1 MQIVQPGVSG
11 YARQQMA
18 ALPGLS
24 EQKSQ
29 ARPRLPAKRRRP
41 TARQQLQTEKTKKK
55 KGNCKVKNQTTIDEL
70 LPDAPIRTHHFG
82 VDVAEVQRQ
91 HRVWAE
97 RNFGDKFNAEAQVLG
112 IIEEVGE
119 LAAAWLID
127 WRGSGERGQILMD
140 AAELGARAHRLLKA
154 YTGIRQEGSHV
165 YEPDE
170 NLDCHVCGQG
180 PHATQ
185 ARRQILQQ
193 VDKKPELLRDAVG
206 DIQFYLIG
214 LATKLGL
221 SADLDV
227 IAITW
232 ADVRCRD
239 WVKFPKNGYS
249 E

>member
-1 MQIVQPGVSG
+1 M
-11 YARQQMA
+11 
-18 ALPGLS
+18 
-24 EQKSQ
+24 
-29 ARPRLPAKRRRP
+29 
-41 TARQQLQTEKTKKK
+41 
-55 KGNCKVKNQTTIDEL
+55 KNQTTIDEL
-70 LPDAPIRTHHFG
+70 LPDAPIRTNHFG
-82 VDVAEVQRQ
+82 VDIAEVQRQ
-91 HRVWAE
+91 QRLWAE
-97 RNFGDKFNAEAQVLG
+97 RNFGDKFNAESQVLG

-154 YTGIRQEGSHV
+154 YQGIRQEDSHV

-180 PHATQ
+180 PHRTQ
-185 ARRQILQQ
+185 PQIAEDQAE
-193 VDKKPELLRDAVG
+193 KKPELLRDAVG
-206 DIQFYLIG
+206 DIQLYLIG

-221 SADLDV
+221 SADRDV

-239 WVKFPKNGYS
+239 WVKFPKNGRTA
-249 E
+249 